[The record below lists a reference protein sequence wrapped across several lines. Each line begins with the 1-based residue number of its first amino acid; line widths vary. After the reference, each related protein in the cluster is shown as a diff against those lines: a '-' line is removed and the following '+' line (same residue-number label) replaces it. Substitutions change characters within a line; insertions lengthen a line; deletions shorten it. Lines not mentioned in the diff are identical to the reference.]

1 MRHHPAHVPAV
12 YARSRKDLN
21 NPPHCRGWDLEL
33 LPMTPCRQGSEQ
45 STHCREWDLELLPMT
60 PCRKDL
66 NNPLTAVSGFRNLR
80 PVVLFRKD
88 LNNPLTAVSGI
99 SEFHTASIAGRFCAA
114 SQSLR
119 ATKSDHLIAADR

>member
-45 STHCREWDLELLPMT
+45 STHCREWDLELLPMA
-60 PCRKDL
+60 PC
-66 NNPLTAVSGFRNLR
+66 
-80 PVVLFRKD
+80 RKD

-119 ATKSDHLIAADR
+119 ATKSDHLIAADS